1 MKNGKLKNL
10 LFALQKLKNLLFART
25 ELTILILDKNFT
37 PHNPEPVTLKGFVVD
52 EDVRKVLDVG
62 SSQGVTFKGK
72 WLSLTSTNGRVKQQ
86 LLIDKERNDHY
97 ILLTKPK
104 EGEVPA

>member
-1 MKNGKLKNL
+1 MKFLSKLKKL
-10 LFALQKLKNLLFART
+10 LFMRG
-25 ELTILILDKNFT
+25 EITIQIIDKNFNY
-37 PHNPEPVTLKGFVVD
+37 HNPEPITVEGFLID
-52 EDVRKVLDVG
+52 EEFRKVLDVG